1 VGASPSNADVLPGAT
16 VTSTRPTWSLTLLAA
31 AAMLSACGGEA
42 PPPAITG
49 TITSPAEGDT
59 ITGSSVHIVLAH
71 SGIELA
77 PAAELRPGTAHH
89 HLYLDADFPQMQN
102 PIPAG
107 MAEIIHLGL
116 AQTEY
121 TWEGVAPGTHRIIA
135 VLADPAHV
143 PLSPWVTDTVNIVVV
158 APPDSAGR

>member
-1 VGASPSNADVLPGAT
+1 M
-16 VTSTRPTWSLTLLAA
+16 TSTRPTWSLTLFAA